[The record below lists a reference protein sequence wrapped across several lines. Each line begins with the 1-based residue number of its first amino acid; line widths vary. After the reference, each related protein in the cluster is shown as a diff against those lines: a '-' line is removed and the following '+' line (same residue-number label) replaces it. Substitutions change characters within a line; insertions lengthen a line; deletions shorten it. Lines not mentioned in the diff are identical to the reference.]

1 MVTKIL
7 YKPVRNSVDTEN
19 PDCLQYLE
27 QGKGIAGH
35 SFFCYGKISGGGT
48 RMKKRK
54 KKAGQIILRCPYCGR
69 NARIRPASYVYGQDT
84 LDTESF
90 LYVCDGYPAC
100 DAYVGAHKESRL
112 PKGTLANGRLRHK
125 RILAHRALDA
135 IWKRGYMTRHSA
147 YIWLQTKLFLREQD
161 MHIAK
166 FSDYYCEQTIRECN
180 EFIKW
185 HQENRKGGK
194 KCA

>member
-1 MVTKIL
+1 
-7 YKPVRNSVDTEN
+7 
-19 PDCLQYLE
+19 
-27 QGKGIAGH
+27 
-35 SFFCYGKISGGGT
+35 
-48 RMKKRK
+48 MKKRK
-54 KKAGQIILRCPYCGR
+54 KKTQQVILRCPYCGR
-69 NARIRPASYVYGQDT
+69 DARIRPASYVYGRDT
-84 LDTESF
+84 IDPESF
-90 LYVCDGYPAC
+90 LYVCDGYPDTC

-135 IWKRGYMTRHSA
+135 LWKGGYLTRHSA
-147 YIWLQTKLFLREQD
+147 YIWLQTKLCLREQD

-166 FSDYYCEQTIRECN
+166 FSDYYCDQTIQECN

-185 HQENRKGGK
+185 HQESRKGEG